1 MIVVVMYPGTRSSS
15 AWIFSASSSTVRTY
29 RRVLTR
35 PTPTMAAGESP
46 PAEWVITLRTNYYRL
61 WRHTLFFLC
70 FFFITRTSFG
80 GGGVLNIFHDF
91 SLVFSTISAPNTAF
105 GVLLISPKWYPY
117 FPFKQFWNIFLF
129 ILDSLQCMINPYI
142 FTT

>member
-1 MIVVVMYPGTRSSS
+1 MD
-15 AWIFSASSSTVRTY
+15 IFGEQFNSTNIQKGIDQTNTNYGGRGIASSRVSYHFTY
-29 RRVLTR
+29 QLLQIVATYSLV
-35 PTPTMAAGESP
+35 P
-46 PAEWVITLRTNYYRL
+46 L
-61 WRHTLFFLC
+61 

-80 GGGVLNIFHDF
+80 RGGGVLNIFHDF